1 MAVMKKVQIVTLL
14 ILMQCVL
21 HNSQFS
27 QSHRRKRSYKNTLMR
42 MHHHSW
48 SWDDILHA
56 VYKVLQLF
64 LVQHQPH
71 QQQTAA
77 PREFLF
83 FFDSNNNGSSPLLGL
98 LNISQRDAAYVST
111 VR

>member
-1 MAVMKKVQIVTLL
+1 
-14 ILMQCVL
+14 
-21 HNSQFS
+21 
-27 QSHRRKRSYKNTLMR
+27 MR